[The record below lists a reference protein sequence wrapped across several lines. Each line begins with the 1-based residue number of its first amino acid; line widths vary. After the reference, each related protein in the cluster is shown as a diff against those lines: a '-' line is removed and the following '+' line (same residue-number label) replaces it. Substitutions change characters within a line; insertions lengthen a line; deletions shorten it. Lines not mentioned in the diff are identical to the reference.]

1 MLDMFLNGLSNIFTD
16 PFALVMS
23 IVGVAVGIIVGA
35 LPGLTATM
43 GVALVLPLTFG
54 MEPVAGLLLLSGVYF
69 GGVYGGSITAIL
81 LKTPGTPAAAA
92 TALDGYALAQKGM
105 AGKALGVATLSSFTG
120 GTLSIVILMFLS
132 PILANIAL
140 EFSAPETF
148 ALAVFG
154 LSIIASISGKSLVK
168 GLIAGMVGLLLAMV
182 GLDPILGFPRF
193 TGGIEQMVNGVPF
206 IPIMIG
212 LFAASEAFKSL
223 SEMNVKEKVK
233 VKIEK
238 ILPSWAELR
247 RLIPTLLRSTGLGTF
262 IGIIPGAGADIAA
275 FVSYNEAKRFS
286 KDKDGFGK
294 GKIEG
299 VSSCEAGANA
309 CTGGALVPLL
319 TLGIPGDAVTAVM
332 LGALMVQGL
341 QPGPLLFKNNG
352 DLVYTLFIGMIIC
365 YAIMLLMGL
374 FASRYFAR
382 VVEIPRE
389 ILTPIILVL
398 CIVGSYAIN
407 NSFFDVIIM
416 AVAGVVGYFM
426 QKYDFPASPIVLA
439 LILGPMAESQFRRA
453 LALSNGSYDIFYTR
467 PIPLVLLLLSAIT
480 LLTPIVKAVWQQRK
494 RAYQ

>member
-1 MLDMFLNGLSNIFTD
+1 MLDMFLNGMSNIFTD

-193 TGGIEQMVNGVPF
+193 TGGIEQMINGVPF

-233 VKIEK
+233 VKIGK
-238 ILPSWAELR
+238 ILPTWAEFR
-247 RLIPTLLRSTGLGTF
+247 RLIPTILRSTGLGTF

-299 VSSCEAGANA
+299 VSACESGANA

-365 YAIMLLMGL
+365 YVIMLLMGL
-374 FASRYFAR
+374 FAARYFAR
-382 VVEIPRE
+382 VVEIPKE

-416 AVAGVVGYFM
+416 AVAGVIGYFM

-494 RAYQ
+494 RAHQ

>member
-416 AVAGVVGYFM
+416 AVAGVVGYFT